1 MIVLNLSS
9 IDRLNFRVSLARAG
23 AEVLIESASF
33 EYREWGL
40 EDQPFNSSLEQ
51 SAQLAFRGEIEE
63 NNGNVNDLGDLNAR
77 RFRKSFQ
84 RYREED

>member
-1 MIVLNLSS
+1 VGINFS
-9 IDRLNFRVSLARAG
+9 ISV
-23 AEVLIESASF
+23 
-33 EYREWGL
+33 WG
-40 EDQPFNSSLEQ
+40 P